1 MWEYENCTKFIKIN
15 LTTTIH
21 IAMMALEQ
29 NGNGDTE
36 EGCGVLITRETDYA
50 LRVLRALSE
59 GEQLTAGDISEQQ
72 MVPKPFAYKI
82 IKKLSKAGFVRI
94 TRGADGGCRLAVG
107 LDKVTLYDLM
117 VAMEED
123 SAVIACMEPGY
134 SCPWREAHGGCMVH
148 CRLGLVQQRLH
159 EELRGHTLQ
168 ELIFGTA
175 AE

>member
-1 MWEYENCTKFIKIN
+1 M
-15 LTTTIH
+15 
-21 IAMMALEQ
+21 
-29 NGNGDTE
+29 
-36 EGCGVLITRETDYA
+36 
-50 LRVLRALSE
+50 
-59 GEQLTAGDISEQQ
+59 
-72 MVPKPFAYKI
+72 
-82 IKKLSKAGFVRI
+82 
-94 TRGADGGCRLAVG
+94 
-107 LDKVTLYDLM
+107 TLYDLM
-117 VAMEED
+117 AAMEED

>member
-1 MWEYENCTKFIKIN
+1 M
-15 LTTTIH
+15 
-21 IAMMALEQ
+21 
-29 NGNGDTE
+29 
-36 EGCGVLITRETDYA
+36 LITRETDYA

-117 VAMEED
+117 AAMEED
-123 SAVIACMEPGY
+123 SAVIA
-134 SCPWREAHGGCMVH
+134 WHGA
-148 CRLGLVQQRLH
+148 GLFLPLAGSPRRLH
-159 EELRGHTLQ
+159 GSLPAGAC
-168 ELIFGTA
+168 TA
-175 AE
+175 KAA

>member
-1 MWEYENCTKFIKIN
+1 M
-15 LTTTIH
+15 
-21 IAMMALEQ
+21 
-29 NGNGDTE
+29 
-36 EGCGVLITRETDYA
+36 LITRETDYA

-117 VAMEED
+117 AAMEED
-123 SAVIACMEPGY
+123 VQSSPAWSRAIPALGGKPTEAAWFTAGWGLY
-134 SCPWREAHGGCMVH
+134 SKGCMRS
-148 CRLGLVQQRLH
+148 CGDIRSRS
-159 EELRGHTLQ
+159 
-168 ELIFGTA
+168 
-175 AE
+175 

>member
-29 NGNGDTE
+29 NGNGDTG

-72 MVPKPFAYKI
+72 MVPKPCAYKI
-82 IKKLSKAGFVRI
+82 IK
-94 TRGADGGCRLAVG
+94 
-107 LDKVTLYDLM
+107 KVTLYDLM

>member
-1 MWEYENCTKFIKIN
+1 M
-15 LTTTIH
+15 
-21 IAMMALEQ
+21 
-29 NGNGDTE
+29 
-36 EGCGVLITRETDYA
+36 LITRETDYA

-134 SCPWREAHGGCMVH
+134 SALGGKPTEAAWFTAGWGLYSKGCMRS
-148 CRLGLVQQRLH
+148 CGGIRSRS
-159 EELRGHTLQ
+159 
-168 ELIFGTA
+168 
-175 AE
+175 